1 MEENKTLRKDVDNII
16 SKLVLGINPYDRTS
30 QCLNNIHFNNGRKIL
45 VSIGKAAWSMAK
57 AVADNVDID
66 DGAVITKYGHSKGD
80 INNIKIFEAGHPII
94 DENSIKASE
103 YVLGITK
110 DLKEDDEVIL
120 CISGGGS
127 ALFEKPLI
135 PLNELQDI
143 NDQLIK
149 SGADINEINI
159 IRKRLSSVKAGRFA
173 LHCDKAHINA
183 IILSDVVGND
193 LSTIASGP
201 VSVDNTASS
210 KAIEI
215 IDKYKININDETKSL
230 LYKETPKDINNVD
243 TYIIGSVEQLCECAK
258 SACENLGYEAHII
271 QNNTKDNVLEIA
283 KTFSKIDKKENS
295 AYIIGGESV
304 VEVSG
309 DGLGGRN
316 THLALLCA
324 KDIKDAN
331 TCVFTFGSDGTDGPT
346 DAAGGYVDID
356 TCIKINVDEYINNCD
371 SYHGLEKA
379 NGLIKTGPT
388 GSNVND
394 IYVMLAR

>member
-16 SKLVLGINPYDRTS
+16 SKLVLDINPYDRTS
-30 QCLNNIHFNNGRKIL
+30 QCLNSIHFNNGRKIL
-45 VSIGKAAWSMAK
+45 VSIGKAAWTMAK

-66 DGAVITKYGHSKGD
+66 DGALITKYGHSKGD
-80 INNIKIFEAGHPII
+80 INNTKIFEAGHPIT

-103 YVLGITK
+103 YVLNITEN
-110 DLKEDDEVIL
+110 LNEDDEVIL

-143 NDQLIK
+143 NNQLIK

-173 LHCDKAHINA
+173 LHCGKAHINA

-201 VSVDNTASS
+201 VSVDSTSSS

-215 IDKYKININDETKSL
+215 IDKYKISINDETRTL

-243 TYIIGSVEQLCECAK
+243 TYIIGSVEQLCEYAK
-258 SACENLGYEAHII
+258 IACEDLGYETHII
-271 QNNTKDNVLEIA
+271 QNNTKDNVLDIA
-283 KTFSKIDKKENS
+283 KMFSKIDKKENS

-309 DGLGGRN
+309 NGLGGRN
-316 THLALLCA
+316 THLVLLCA
-324 KDIKDAN
+324 KDIKDNN

-356 TCIKINVDEYINNCD
+356 TCIKIDVDEYIRNYD

-379 NGLIKTGPT
+379 DGLIKTGPT

-394 IYVMLAR
+394 VYVMLVR